1 MLSAEDNASLTL
13 TGPGTAMG
21 HLFRRFWMPA
31 LLSRELP
38 EPDCPPVRVTVLG
51 EELVAFRDS
60 EGKVGLIERRCPHRL
75 ESIQPTPRAR
85 CGQRSCWRTDESSA
99 RTA

>member
-21 HLFRRFWMPA
+21 NLFRCFWMPA

-38 EPDCPPVRVTVLG
+38 EPDCPPVRVTVSRQDLWPFG
-51 EELVAFRDS
+51 TAK
-60 EGKVGLIERRCPHRL
+60 G
-75 ESIQPTPRAR
+75 
-85 CGQRSCWRTDESSA
+85 RSA
-99 RTA
+99 